1 MKLFVSVKR
10 FFRENVSLLQLS
22 GWIILF
28 IVWYAVTNYGLIN
41 NHVLPTPQKT
51 WRSFKEM
58 LEQDNLKDNILFSL
72 RINLIGYLK
81 CIVAALVIG
90 FAIGLNPKIRKMFS
104 QQINA
109 LRFVPI
115 TAMMGIFIAIS
126 GLTIDTKINF
136 LAFGIWVYLVPVV
149 VQRIDEVS
157 VTHLQMMKTLG
168 ATAWQTLVHVQW
180 RSVIARL
187 SDDIRILVGISW
199 TYIIVAELAGIQG
212 GLGSL
217 IFLAERQSNVGKVYD
232 VIFIII
238 LIGIV
243 QDQVRL
249 RAFSNSG
256 LSARLIS
263 TTKSRKSS
271 WCSIISTWPS
281 KTMPVQ
287 GSSSC

>member
-1 MKLFVSVKR
+1 MEQKSPDEVSIRIRR
-10 FFRENVSLLQLS
+10 FFRENFSLLQLS
-22 GWIILF
+22 GWAILF
-28 IVWYAVTNYGLIN
+28 IIWWMVTNWGVIN

-51 WRSFKEM
+51 LNAFKEM
-58 LEQDNLKDNILFSL
+58 LKDDNLGENILFSV
-72 RINLIGYLK
+72 RINVIGYIK
-81 CIVAALVIG
+81 CIIAAIIVG
-90 FAIGLNPKIRKMFS
+90 FAIGLNSSIRRMFS
-104 QQINA
+104 HQINA

-126 GLTIDTKINF
+126 GLTINTKINF

-157 VTHLQMMKTLG
+157 GTHLQMMKTLG
-168 ATAWQTLVHVQW
+168 ATFWQTLVHVQW
-180 RSVIARL
+180 PSVMSRL

-238 LIGIV
+238 AIGII
-243 QDQVRL
+243 QDIVFKLLDRVLFKFKYQ
-249 RAFSNSG
+249 
-256 LSARLIS
+256 
-263 TTKSRKSS
+263 
-271 WCSIISTWPS
+271 
-281 KTMPVQ
+281 
-287 GSSSC
+287 